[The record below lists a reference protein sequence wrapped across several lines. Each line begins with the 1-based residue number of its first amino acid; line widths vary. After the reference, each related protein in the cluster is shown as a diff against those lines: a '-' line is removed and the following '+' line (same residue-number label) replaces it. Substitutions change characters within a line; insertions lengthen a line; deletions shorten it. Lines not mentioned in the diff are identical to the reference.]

1 MKAAFVAVVVLA
13 TPSTAWSALA
23 ENLTVSPR
31 ALSMG
36 NAVTADP
43 PGVHSVHYNPAG
55 LINLPNGGTN
65 TLTLLAPTFKT
76 GARFRAPEG
85 YEVFGFSDDPIIDTS
100 HPEYQGNTSFTDKL
114 TLYVPGGDIVEPE
127 AFTVPTAGL
136 AYRPE
141 DAPYVIA
148 STSYA
153 PLAAG
158 YQRGEDDPG
167 RFQGK
172 TLALQRIT
180 LLSPSIA
187 VQVNENFAFGAS
199 IGMSYSAFFMDLD
212 MRSPNE
218 FVGVVRFL
226 KEDVCPVFEGSGAIP
241 FIPPDCVGDGLN
253 PFDTLTSITLEATDP
268 FGLSYN
274 LGFLWEPDPALSIG
288 MVYQSEAEMNF
299 RGEFQTRNSEGLVT
313 TFDALQGDPFIA
325 AIVQI
330 LGLPT
335 NVPEEEQGDFRLDL
349 TLPEHVA
356 IGTKLQVTDRLQFNL
371 DWRWTDW
378 EKWAQLDMI
387 LNRGTALTQLGSFLG
402 VTTLTQL
409 SIPQGFVSR
418 AHFAFGAKYHL
429 NSRWELRAGWEPRK
443 SSVPDDKVSLLVPFS
458 DANLYGVGVGYKM
471 SNNQSFD
478 FSLAYM
484 ESKVSAP
491 ANSSTSLNATG
502 IDNIVYNPYAG
513 LDVDIETE
521 VFIAAI
527 TATMRF

>member
-1 MKAAFVAVVVLA
+1 MMPNSALA
-13 TPSTAWSALA
+13 ALA

-31 ALSMG
+31 ALAMG

-43 PGVHSVHYNPAG
+43 PGVHAVHYNPAA
-55 LINLPNGGTN
+55 LTNMPDGGTN
-65 TLTLLAPTFKT
+65 DLTLLAPTFKT
-76 GARFRAPEG
+76 GATFTAPED
-85 YEVFGFSDDPIIDTS
+85 YEVFGFSDDPIIDED
-100 HPEYQGNTSFTDKL
+100 HPDYVGNESFTDKL

-127 AFTVPTAGL
+127 AFTVPTGGI
-136 AYRPE
+136 AYRPKGSR
-141 DAPYVIA
+141 YVFA
-148 STSYA
+148 TAGYA
-153 PLAAG
+153 PLGAG
-158 YQRGEDDPG
+158 YQREDDDPG

-172 TLALQRIT
+172 TLALERIT
-180 LLSPSIA
+180 LLSPTIA
-187 VQVNENFAFGAS
+187 VQVNETFSFGAS
-199 IGMSYSAFFMDLD
+199 IGLSYSAFYMDLD

-253 PFDTLTSITLEATDP
+253 PFDTLTSIQLEATDP

-274 LGFLWEPDPALSIG
+274 LGFLWEPDPALTIG

-299 RGEFQTRNSEGLVT
+299 RGEFQTRNSDGLVT
-313 TFDALQGDPFIA
+313 TFDALQGDPFVA

-335 NVPEEEQGDFRLDL
+335 SVAEEESGDFRLDL
-349 TLPEHVA
+349 TMPEHIA
-356 IGTKLQVTDRLQFNL
+356 IGTKLQITDRFQFNL

-402 VTTLTQL
+402 VSTLTQL

-418 AHFAFGAKYHL
+418 AHFAMGAKYAI

-458 DANLYGVGVGYKM
+458 DANLYGLGVGYKM

-484 ESKVSAP
+484 ESEFSAP
-491 ANSSTSLNATG
+491 ANSSTSLNSTG

-513 LDVDIETE
+513 LDVDLKTE